1 MPEKN
6 KAYCENCI
14 VACWKKGKGKRT
26 GKGKRGKDRM
36 VFVSLISGFY
46 GPRELQGFRVLIF
59 TGRVAPGTSLLA
71 LPSCYF
77 LLSAVHTAVL
87 VSRSGVLSCC
97 PSRPENHFFQGCS
110 TPPRRGNRF
119 EVAFSSPSLPS
130 TTSPPLLAVTTH
142 HHSLLRLCGWSRY
155 VARYVALSSRL
166 AHL

>member
-1 MPEKN
+1 MLLSCCAIVSSSCLFVVVCCCCGRRERGKQRGEGRGGDPRCPRRTKPTARIALLRAGKREREK
-6 KAYCENCI
+6 EQE
-14 VACWKKGKGKRT
+14 KGKGE
-26 GKGKRGKDRM
+26 KDRM

-97 PSRPENHFFQGCS
+97 PSRPENLWPTG
-110 TPPRRGNRF
+110 
-119 EVAFSSPSLPS
+119 
-130 TTSPPLLAVTTH
+130 
-142 HHSLLRLCGWSRY
+142 
-155 VARYVALSSRL
+155 
-166 AHL
+166 